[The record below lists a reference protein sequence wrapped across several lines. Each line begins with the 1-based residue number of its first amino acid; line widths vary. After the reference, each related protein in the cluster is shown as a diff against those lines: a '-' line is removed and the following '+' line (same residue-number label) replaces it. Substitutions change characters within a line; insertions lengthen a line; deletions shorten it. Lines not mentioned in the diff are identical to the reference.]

1 MSFNKTR
8 TKLGQTT
15 PKTPPINL
23 IKSGILGTTIACHPS
38 PHPDHIM
45 VETAC
50 LSGFSPWSLERGRT
64 EVGRRFG
71 GSRTSFILY
80 NKTLIQKN
88 LKTNEQKKFAFFGK
102 SVAMYKDMDTAH
114 VPPGERELY

>member
-1 MSFNKTR
+1 MSVVITR

-23 IKSGILGTTIACHPS
+23 IKSEILGTTIACHPS
-38 PHPDHIM
+38 PHPDHIR
-45 VETAC
+45 VETAY

-71 GSRTSFILY
+71 GSRTKFILF
-80 NKTLIQKN
+80 NRRSFRKI
-88 LKTNEQKKFAFFGK
+88 
-102 SVAMYKDMDTAH
+102 
-114 VPPGERELY
+114 